1 MKAIR
6 NSWTFW
12 TATLVNVVLISFS
25 AAFAQSSYRVEDL
38 GTLGGSFAQATGLN
52 NRDWVT
58 GLATLPGDAQ
68 VQAFLWR
75 DGTIADL
82 GTLGGPNSWAATA
95 NERGQVIGGA
105 ETAMQDPNQENDC
118 FFGTTFQCLPFIWR
132 HGKMTALPTLGG
144 TNGFANSIN
153 NRGQVIG
160 YAENSTPDSTCAPGT
175 QVLEVEPVLWEER
188 GIHQLPTLAGD
199 NDGVALVIND
209 KGQTVGASGNC
220 FSAEVQHHAVFWPNR
235 DTVIDLGNLGGAQNN
250 IAEGINNRDQIV
262 GHSGR
267 ADGTTHAFLW
277 QDGTMSDLGTLAGD
291 SSSFAW
297 FINDNSQV
305 VGTSVDASGNSRAFL
320 RDDGTLTDLN
330 TLISADSPLFLLDAF
345 VINEHGD
352 IVGDALQKATG
363 QVHAYL
369 ARRCEASD
377 SVDEACGDCGAITAA
392 SAHQSNGK
400 EMSVIPESVRTLV
413 REHLAR
419 RSLSRPLGKQ

>member
-1 MKAIR
+1 MKANR

-12 TATLVNVVLISFS
+12 TAALVTIVLICIN
-25 AAFAQSSYRVEDL
+25 ATVAQTRYRVEDL
-38 GTLGGSFAQATGLN
+38 GTLGGTFGTASGLN

-58 GLATLPGDAQ
+58 GLATLPGDSE

-75 DGTIADL
+75 KGVMADL

-95 NERGQVIGGA
+95 NERGQIVGGA
-105 ETAMQDPNQENDC
+105 ETPMQDPNQENDC
-118 FFGTTFQCLPFIWR
+118 FFGTTFQCLPFSWR

-160 YAENSTPDSTCAPGT
+160 YAENSVPDSTCAPGT
-175 QVLEVEPVLWEER
+175 QVLEVEPVLWDQGE
-188 GIHQLPTLAGD
+188 IQQLPTIVGD

-209 KGQTVGASGNC
+209 KGQTVGATGSC
-220 FSAEVQHHAVFWPNR
+220 FSAQVQHHAVFWPDR
-235 DTVIDLGNLGGAQNN
+235 GTVIDLGNLGGAQNN
-250 IAEGINNRDQIV
+250 IAEGINNRGQIV

-267 ADGTTHAFLW
+267 SDGTTHAFLW

-297 FINDNSQV
+297 FINDKSQM
-305 VGTSVDASGNSRAFL
+305 VGTSVDANGNSRAFL
-320 RDDGTLTDLN
+320 RRDDTLIDLN
-330 TLISADSPLFLLDAF
+330 TLIPGNSPLSLLDAF
-345 VINEHGD
+345 AINEQGD

-369 ARRCEASD
+369 AKRCEESD
-377 SVDEACGDCGAITAA
+377 SDDGCCDRDAVTAV
-392 SAHQSNGK
+392 SAQSN
-400 EMSVIPESVRTLV
+400 ENERFVTPENIRRLV
-413 REHLAR
+413 QERLVR
-419 RSLSRPLGKQ
+419 RSLSRPFGKQ